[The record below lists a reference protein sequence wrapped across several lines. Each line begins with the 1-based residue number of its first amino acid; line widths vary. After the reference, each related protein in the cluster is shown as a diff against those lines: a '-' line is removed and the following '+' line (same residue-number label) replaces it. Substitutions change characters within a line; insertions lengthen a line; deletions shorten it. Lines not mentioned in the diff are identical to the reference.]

1 MSATLVISPDEPSPT
16 FSFVLPVHDERE
28 GLIELHARL
37 GAVMDQLGE
46 PCEAIMVDDGSHDGS
61 FDVMR
66 RIHSRDP
73 RFKLVQLS
81 RNFGNQAA
89 ITAGLDLAQGS
100 AVIVMDADLQHPPE
114 IVPTM
119 VSRWR
124 EGFEIVVA
132 ACENPH
138 GESRFKRI
146 SGRLFYGLMR
156 RLAQVEIV
164 PNAGDFRLVDR
175 CALEAFKT
183 MRESTRYLRGM
194 FSWIGFRQIVIPY
207 EYHRR
212 VSNTSKYNLT
222 RMVRLGVDGIS
233 SFSHVPLQI
242 ALHVGFVVAILS
254 FLAAVGDV
262 VAKIVG
268 ADNVPGWL
276 SLTITVSFLG
286 GMQLVILGVMGTY
299 MGRMYDEVK
308 HRPLYVVRELVGIK
322 TPETVQTPEI
332 VQTRSIVNGR

>member
-1 MSATLVISPDEPSPT
+1 MSGLAISTDESAPT
-16 FSFVLPVHDERE
+16 FSFVLPVHNERDC
-28 GLIELHARL
+28 LIELKSRL

-46 PCEAIMVDDGSHDGS
+46 PCEAIMVDDGSQDGS
-61 FDVMR
+61 FDVMLS
-66 RIHSRDP
+66 INLCDSR
-73 RFKLVQLS
+73 FGLVQLS

-89 ITAGLDLAQGS
+89 ITAGLDLARGG
-100 AVIVMDADLQHPPE
+100 AVIIMDADLQHPPE

-132 ACENPH
+132 VCENPH
-138 GESRFKRI
+138 GESRFKRL

-175 CALEAFKT
+175 RALEAFKT
-183 MRESTRYLRGM
+183 MRESARYLRGM

-207 EYHRR
+207 QYRSR
-212 VSNTSKYNLT
+212 VADRSKFNLA
-222 RMVRLGVDGIS
+222 RMVRLGVDAIS

-254 FLAAVGDV
+254 FLAAIGDI
-262 VAKIVG
+262 VAKYVG

-276 SLTITVSFLG
+276 SLAITVSFLG

-308 HRPLYVVRELVGIK
+308 HRPLYIVRELVGIE
-322 TPETVQTPEI
+322 TPDIAPTPS
-332 VQTRSIVNGR
+332 VVNGRHG